1 MGKPGRWKHLSSA
14 AEYIGRWRRTWGTE
28 TSQYLQEKKENSIPL
43 VAASEAGR
51 AQTMA
56 SQAVMGLWDQQQRD
70 PGAQSNGMG
79 RPAIAGDSPVDEA

>member
-56 SQAVMGLWDQQQRD
+56 SQAAMGLWDQQQRD